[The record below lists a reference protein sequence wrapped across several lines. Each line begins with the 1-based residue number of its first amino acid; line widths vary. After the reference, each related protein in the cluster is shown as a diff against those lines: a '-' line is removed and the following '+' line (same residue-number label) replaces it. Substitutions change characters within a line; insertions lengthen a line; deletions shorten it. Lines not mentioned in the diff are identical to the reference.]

1 MIRLVF
7 YVVLVIL
14 TGSIAF
20 WLAAHPGEVMI
31 HAFGLEIRTS
41 AAAAILL
48 LLVVTFAL
56 TVLWRAIGWLIE
68 LPGKMRKARAGA
80 RRAKGYDALETA
92 VIAAASGDAV
102 GAVKN
107 AERVKALLDR
117 PALSG
122 LLAARAA
129 EAAGD
134 VAGAERHYKALL
146 DDKRTAQAA
155 RRGLVRAAL
164 ERHDFDT
171 AISEAMA
178 ALDAE
183 PSARWAFEALF
194 DAQIAARDWAGATVT
209 LARGQKRGHIVP
221 LAAKRRRAV
230 LLAAQSIEAE
240 AQDELDAAR
249 QLAEKAVAAAPGFA
263 PGAAQ
268 ASRLLVQAGKGWR
281 AAGLLE
287 EAWASK
293 PHPALALAYRDLK
306 ENEKPRA
313 RAKRLRGL
321 AHLNPEH
328 RESRILLAEVALE
341 EHDPKAA
348 RAALA
353 PVLEAEQP
361 PSSRL
366 CNLMS
371 QIERV
376 AGNKDEASAWLHR
389 AMAAPGEADWSDL
402 DPEGP
407 AFGYRDED
415 WARLVY
421 SFGDAGELI
430 HPRHER
436 FERVPLDPGQVLFLE
451 APEEQEQAA
460 PQDLGQDLA
469 QQQQGDGTPPLS
481 ANSENNS
488 KSADDTAPA
497 DPAAPADGAKAPA
510 KRKALRTRKRGAA
523 KAGAKSQKPPPPVAA
538 TDDKKSGPAAS
549 PDMDVAGFPR
559 QPDDPG
565 PPVDDDADAAS
576 PLSRKRKVH

>member
-1 MIRLVF
+1 MIRLIF
-7 YVVLVIL
+7 YVAILIL
-14 TGSIAF
+14 TGGFAF
-20 WLAAHPGEVMI
+20 WLALHPGEVMI
-31 HAFGLEIRTS
+31 HAFGFEIRTS
-41 AAAAILL
+41 AAAAIVFLL
-48 LLVVTFAL
+48 LATFAL
-56 TVLWRAIGWLIE
+56 TLLWRSLGWLIE
-68 LPGKMRKARAGA
+68 LPGRLRKARAEA
-80 RRAKGYDALETA
+80 RRAKGYDALENA
-92 VIAAASGDAV
+92 VIAAASGDAM

-134 VAGAERHYKALL
+134 TAGAERHYKALL
-146 DDKRTAQAA
+146 NDKRTSLAA

-164 ERHDFDT
+164 ERHDYDT

-178 ALDAE
+178 AFDAA
-183 PSARWAFEALF
+183 PAAKWAFEALF
-194 DAQIAARDWAGATVT
+194 DAQIAARDWAGAAVT
-209 LARGQKRGHIVP
+209 LSRGQKRGHIVP

-230 LLAAQSIEAE
+230 LLAAQSAEAE

-263 PGAAQ
+263 PAAAQ
-268 ASRLLVQAGKGWR
+268 ASRLLVQAGKSWR

-353 PVLEAEQP
+353 PVMEAEQP

-366 CNLMS
+366 CTLMS
-371 QIERV
+371 QIERA
-376 AGNKDEASAWLHR
+376 AGNKDEATAWLHR
-389 AMAAPGEADWSDL
+389 AMSAPSEPDWSDL

-451 APEEQEQAA
+451 APEEPEEPKAPETPESPEQESPEQETGPDQDGAEQSDSDAEVPPQAA
-460 PQDLGQDLA
+460 PAKSRAKAPRKILPKRKRRTAKKTA
-469 QQQQGDGTPPLS
+469 QAKT
-481 ANSENNS
+481 AN
-488 KSADDTAPA
+488 T
-497 DPAAPADGAKAPA
+497 PAAPK
-510 KRKALRTRKRGAA
+510 TAA
-523 KAGAKSQKPPPPVAA
+523 KADPP
-538 TDDKKSGPAAS
+538 AS

-565 PPVDDDADAAS
+565 PLVEDEAEAAS